1 MEDQEKKEVFIN
13 PTLKLNPND
22 YELGFRINGDIDT
35 CACGKEIQ
43 CYYTI
48 SEVVARTKE
57 EGGYVSKKKR
67 RFWEHHAYPEIHCHC
82 RCGKRWAEHL

>member
-35 CACGKEIQ
+35 CACGKEIFGNTTHIQ
-43 CYYTI
+43 KFIVTADVEKDGKNIYYNYLKQYGT
-48 SEVVARTKE
+48 
-57 EGGYVSKKKR
+57 
-67 RFWEHHAYPEIHCHC
+67 
-82 RCGKRWAEHL
+82 